1 MARESHSPATTEPAV
16 AARFRSRSP
25 ILFALLMTIAVGA
38 LDNTIVSTAIPSVV
52 RDLGGFNQFPW
63 VFSIYLLTQAVT
75 TPLYGRLAD
84 SFGRKPVLFFGIAV
98 FLLGSALSGAS
109 WDMTTLI
116 VFRGVQGIGAGAVL
130 PIAMTIV
137 GDLYTIEERGRVQGY
152 LSSVWGIAAV
162 LGPALGGVF
171 SQYLSWRWVFYL
183 NLPVGAVA
191 VTMIGR
197 HLREQVQRARHQIDY
212 SGAIALMVGV
222 TLLVLA
228 LLQGGVRW
236 AWTSAPELVLI
247 PAGIATLGMFALV
260 ERKASEPFVPP
271 WIFSRR
277 GLLVGT
283 LAALCSGAL
292 LTGLDAYAPT
302 FSQGV
307 IGVGP
312 VFAGFALASESITWV
327 AASPIAGR
335 LYPRTGFRFT
345 GVIGGAFCV
354 LGALLFTRLGFGSG
368 LGSVAVA
375 GAVVGVGFGF
385 SSSST
390 IVAVQSTVGPDRRGV
405 VTGTNMFARTI
416 GGAVGTAICGSLA
429 NAALG
434 AWLRTPPPHL
444 RPYLP
449 HSNNAAALVL
459 GGSSAVHN
467 EAASTFIRHG
477 INLATHHVFLFLL
490 GTSVVLFA
498 MLACFPRH
506 FEHVPAGGQE
516 NEAATTP

>member
-1 MARESHSPATTEPAV
+1 
-16 AARFRSRSP
+16 
-25 ILFALLMTIAVGA
+25 MTIAIGA

-84 SFGRKPVLFFGIAV
+84 SYGRKPVLFFGITV
-98 FLLGSALSGAS
+98 FLFGSALSGVS

-137 GDLYTIEERGRVQGY
+137 GDLYTVEERGRVQGY

-162 LGPALGGVF
+162 LGPSLGGVF
-171 SQYLSWRWVFYL
+171 SQYLSWRWIFYL
-183 NLPVGAVA
+183 NLPVGALA
-191 VTMIGR
+191 VTLISR
-197 HLREQVQRARHQIDY
+197 RLKEQVQRRKHEIDY
-212 SGAIALMVGV
+212 SGAVALMAGV
-222 TLLVLA
+222 AMIVLA
-228 LLQGGVRW
+228 LLEGGVRW
-236 AWTSAPELVLI
+236 AWTSTPELVLI
-247 PAGIATLGMFALV
+247 PVGVATLGIFAYV
-260 ERKASEPFVPP
+260 ERRASEPFVPP
-271 WIFSRR
+271 WIFGRR
-277 GLLVGT
+277 GLLLGT
-283 LAALCSGAL
+283 LAGFGIGGL
-292 LTGLDAYAPT
+292 LTGLDAYVPT

-307 IGVGP
+307 VGVGP
-312 VFAGFALASESITWV
+312 VLAGFALASQSVTWV
-327 AASPIAGR
+327 AASPVAGR

-345 GVIGGAFCV
+345 AVTGGALCL

-375 GAVVGVGFGF
+375 GAVVGAGFGF
-385 SSSST
+385 MASST
-390 IVAVQSTVGPDRRGV
+390 IVAVQSTVGPERRGV

-449 HSNNAAALVL
+449 HSTNAAALVL

-467 EAASTFIRHG
+467 QAASTFIRHG
-477 INLATHHVFLFLL
+477 ISLATHHVFLFLF
-490 GTSVVLFA
+490 GASVVLFA
-498 MLACFPRH
+498 LVACFPRH
-506 FEHVPAGGQE
+506 FEHIPADATE
-516 NEAATTP
+516 DETAAR